1 MQAALFNFQCQF
13 LQCMLVYIAKTDIE
27 TSKLLDMIATTFAVV
42 RVVGLYIIHKEYKYG
57 LHVLMDYK

>member
-27 TSKLLDMIATTFAVV
+27 TSKLLDMIATTF
-42 RVVGLYIIHKEYKYG
+42 E
-57 LHVLMDYK
+57 